1 MITLDFGAKVGGYCS
16 DMTRTVAL
24 GQPSA
29 EMRKV
34 YDTVL
39 RAQTMCEDA
48 LAAGKSGAE
57 IDKLAR
63 DYIDARGYAGRFG
76 HGLGHSVGIDIHEDP
91 RLSQN
96 CNDILRAGVVIT
108 VEPGV
113 YLPGVGGVRIENTC
127 LVKENG
133 CVPLTTADKQL
144 IIL

>member
-1 MITLDFGAKVGGYCS
+1 
-16 DMTRTVAL
+16 
-24 GQPSA
+24 
-29 EMRKV
+29 MRKV
-34 YDTVL
+34 YETVL
-39 RAQTMCEDA
+39 RAQTMCEEA
-48 LAAGKSGAE
+48 LMAGKKGCD

-91 RLSQN
+91 RLSQTCREVIN
-96 CNDILRAGVVIT
+96 AGVVIT

>member
-1 MITLDFGAKVGGYCS
+1 
-16 DMTRTVAL
+16 MTRTVAL
-24 GQPSA
+24 GQPSD

-34 YDTVL
+34 YETVL
-39 RAQTMCEDA
+39 RAQSMCEDA
-48 LAAGKSGAE
+48 LMAGKTGAE

-76 HGLGHSVGIDIHEDP
+76 HGLGHSVGIDIHESPNLNPNAADVLKP
-91 RLSQN
+91 
-96 CNDILRAGVVIT
+96 GVVIT
-108 VEPGV
+108 VEPGI